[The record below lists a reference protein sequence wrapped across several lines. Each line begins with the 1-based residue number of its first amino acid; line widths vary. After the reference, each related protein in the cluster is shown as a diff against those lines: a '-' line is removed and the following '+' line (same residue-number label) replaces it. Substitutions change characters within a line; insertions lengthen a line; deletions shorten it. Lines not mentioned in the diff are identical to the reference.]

1 MLPAPVEG
9 YGGPMSDTN
18 DADYDAEREVSP
30 YDESADAEAPADDLN
45 REEAVESSLRE
56 DGERPVLDLS
66 DPLVDA
72 EQPPLAA
79 DPGLADTYSDP
90 QTRPAGSP
98 TQQEE
103 AAYSLE
109 EPSEDVE

>member
-1 MLPAPVEG
+1 
-9 YGGPMSDTN
+9 MSDPN
-18 DADYDAEREVSP
+18 EAASSDAEREISP
-30 YDESADAEAPADDLN
+30 YDESGDAEAPADDLN
-45 REEAVESSLRE
+45 REEAIERQLRE

-66 DPLVDA
+66 DPLVDS

-79 DPGLADTYSDP
+79 DPALADTHSDP

-98 TQQEE
+98 RQQEE

-109 EPSEDVE
+109 EPSENVE